1 MSVEKRLIV
10 SLMGPTGVGK
20 TDLAI
25 ELYKNLDINIISVDS
40 VQIYKHLNIGSGKP
54 SSKVLDK
61 YPHDLID
68 ILRPN
73 ENYSTSQFQG
83 DAIDSIRKAFE
94 SKRIP
99 LLVGGT
105 MMYFH
110 HLVTGISK
118 LPSVDS
124 QIRLRVKEEF
134 EDKGVHAM
142 YKYLEK
148 IDKDSSIKIHQ
159 NDTQRIKRAIEVF
172 LATGKELSK
181 WQDENKKETNQI
193 IRESN
198 LIQIAIKPHDKDLHR
213 ENIAKRFKGMID
225 AGLIEEVEGILER
238 KGMSSNSQSMKSVGY
253 RQVCEYLKGDYS
265 LDDMI
270 DKGINSTRQLAKRQM
285 TWMRNWKNLIFV
297 ENNSSLFSSVK
308 DLILKNS

>member
-1 MSVEKRLIV
+1 
-10 SLMGPTGVGK
+10 MGPTGVGK
-20 TDLAI
+20 TDLAM

-54 SSKVLDK
+54 SSNVLDK

-68 ILRPN
+68 ILKPHV
-73 ENYSTSQFQG
+73 
-83 DAIDSIRKAFE
+83 IDSIRKAFQT
-94 SKRIP
+94 KKIP
-99 LLVGGT
+99 FLVGGT

-110 HLVTGISK
+110 HLVNGISK

-134 EDKGVHAM
+134 EDKGVYEM

-148 IDKDSSIKIHQ
+148 IDKNSSIKIHQ

-181 WQDENKKETNQI
+181 WQAENKKETSQI
-193 IRESN
+193 ISESN

>member
-1 MSVEKRLIV
+1 
-10 SLMGPTGVGK
+10 
-20 TDLAI
+20 
-25 ELYKNLDINIISVDS
+25 
-40 VQIYKHLNIGSGKP
+40 
-54 SSKVLDK
+54 
-61 YPHDLID
+61 
-68 ILRPN
+68 
-73 ENYSTSQFQG
+73 
-83 DAIDSIRKAFE
+83 
-94 SKRIP
+94 
-99 LLVGGT
+99 

-110 HLVTGISK
+110 HLVNGISK

-134 EDKGVHAM
+134 EDKGVYEM

-148 IDKDSSIKIHQ
+148 IDKNSSIKIHQ

-181 WQDENKKETNQI
+181 WQAENKKETNQI
-193 IRESN
+193 ISESN

-238 KGMSSNSQSMKSVGY
+238 RGMSLNSQSMKSVGY

-297 ENNSSLFSSVK
+297 ENNSSLSSSVK

>member
-1 MSVEKRLIV
+1 
-10 SLMGPTGVGK
+10 MGPTGVGK

-25 ELYKNLDINIISVDS
+25 ELYKNLGINIISVDS

-148 IDKDSSIKIHQ
+148 IDKNSSIKIHQ

-181 WQDENKKETNQI
+181 WQSENKKETNQLI
-193 IRESN
+193 SESN
-198 LIQIAIKPHDKDLHR
+198 LIQIAIKPNDRDLHR

-225 AGLIEEVEGILER
+225 TGLIEEVESILER

-285 TWMRNWKNLIFV
+285 TWMRNWKDLIFV
-297 ENNSSLFSSVK
+297 ENKSSLLRSVK

>member
-1 MSVEKRLIV
+1 
-10 SLMGPTGVGK
+10 MGPTGVGK

-25 ELYKNLDINIISVDS
+25 ELYEDLDINIISVDS

-54 SSKVLDK
+54 SSKVLEQ

-68 ILRPN
+68 ILKPH
-73 ENYSTSQFQG
+73 ESYSTSQFQD
-83 DAIDSIRKAFE
+83 DAIDSIRNAFRT
-94 SKRIP
+94 KRIP

-110 HLVTGISK
+110 HLVNGISR
-118 LPSVDS
+118 LPSVDGK
-124 QIRLRVKEEF
+124 IRLRVQGEF
-134 EDKGVHAM
+134 EEKGVHAM
-142 YKYLEK
+142 YRYLQK
-148 IDKDSSIKIHQ
+148 IDKNSSIKIHQ

-181 WQDENKKETNQI
+181 WQAENKKEINQVI
-193 IRESN
+193 SESN
-198 LIQIAIKPHDKDLHR
+198 LIQIAIKPQDKDIHR
-213 ENIAKRFKGMID
+213 ENIAKRFKRMID
-225 AGLIEEVEGILER
+225 NGLIEEVEGILER
-238 KGMSSNSQSMKSVGY
+238 KGMSANSQSMKSVGY
-253 RQVCEYLKGDYS
+253 RQVCEYLAGDYS

-270 DKGINSTRQLAKRQM
+270 DRGINSTRQLAKRQM
-285 TWMRNWKNLIFV
+285 TWMRSWDNIIFL

>member
-1 MSVEKRLIV
+1 
-10 SLMGPTGVGK
+10 MGPTGVGK

-25 ELYKNLDINIISVDS
+25 ELYEDLDINIISVDS

-54 SSKVLDK
+54 SSKVLEQ

-68 ILRPN
+68 ILKPH
-73 ENYSTSQFQG
+73 ESYSTSQFQ
-83 DAIDSIRKAFE
+83 DDVIDSIRNAFRT
-94 SKRIP
+94 KRIP

-110 HLVTGISK
+110 HLVNGISR

-124 QIRLRVKEEF
+124 QIRLKVKQDFEER
-134 EDKGVHAM
+134 GVHEM
-142 YKYLEK
+142 YRYLQK
-148 IDKDSSIKIHQ
+148 IDKNSSIKIHQ

-181 WQDENKKETNQI
+181 WQAENKKEINQVI
-193 IRESN
+193 SESN
-198 LIQIAIKPHDKDLHR
+198 LIQIAIKPKDKDIHR
-213 ENIAKRFKGMID
+213 ENIAKRFKRMID
-225 AGLIEEVEGILER
+225 TGLIEEVEGILER
-238 KGMSSNSQSMKSVGY
+238 KGMSANSQSMKSVGY
-253 RQVCEYLKGDYS
+253 RQVCEYLAGDYS

-270 DKGINSTRQLAKRQM
+270 DRGINSTRQLAKRQM
-285 TWMRNWKNLIFV
+285 TWMRSWDNIIFL

>member
-1 MSVEKRLIV
+1 
-10 SLMGPTGVGK
+10 MGPTGVGK

-25 ELYKNLDINIISVDS
+25 ELYEDLDINIISVDS

-54 SSKVLDK
+54 SSKVLEQ

-68 ILRPN
+68 ILKPH
-73 ENYSTSQFQG
+73 ESYSTSQFQ
-83 DAIDSIRKAFE
+83 DDVIDSIRNAFRT
-94 SKRIP
+94 KRIP

-110 HLVTGISK
+110 HLVNGISR

-124 QIRLRVKEEF
+124 QIRLKVKQDFEER
-134 EDKGVHAM
+134 GVHEM
-142 YKYLEK
+142 YGYLEK
-148 IDKDSSIKIHQ
+148 IDKTSSIKIHQ

-181 WQDENKKETNQI
+181 WQAENKKEINQVI
-193 IRESN
+193 SESN
-198 LIQIAIKPHDKDLHR
+198 LIQIAIKPQDKDIHR
-213 ENIAKRFKGMID
+213 ENIAKRFKSMID
-225 AGLIEEVEGILER
+225 TGLIEEVEGILER
-238 KGMSSNSQSMKSVGY
+238 KGMSANSQSMKSVGY
-253 RQVCEYLKGDYS
+253 RQVCEYLAGDYS

-270 DKGINSTRQLAKRQM
+270 DRGINSTRQLAKRQM
-285 TWMRNWKNLIFV
+285 TWMRSWDNIIFL

>member
-1 MSVEKRLIV
+1 
-10 SLMGPTGVGK
+10 MGPTGVGK

-54 SSKVLDK
+54 STDVLKK
-61 YPHDLID
+61 YPHELID
-68 ILRPN
+68 ILKPI
-73 ENYSTSQFQG
+73 ESYSTSQFQ
-83 DAIDSIRKAFE
+83 DDVIDSIRNAFRT
-94 SKRIP
+94 KRIP

-110 HLVTGISK
+110 HLVNGISR
-118 LPSVDS
+118 LPSVDG
-124 QIRLRVKEEF
+124 QIRLRVQEEF
-134 EDKGVHAM
+134 EEKGVHEM
-142 YKYLEK
+142 YRYLQK
-148 IDKDSSIKIHQ
+148 IDKNSSIKIHQ

-181 WQDENKKETNQI
+181 WQAENKKEINQVI
-193 IRESN
+193 SESN
-198 LIQIAIKPHDKDLHR
+198 LIQIAIKPQDKDIHR
-213 ENIAKRFKGMID
+213 ENIAKRFKRMID
-225 AGLIEEVEGILER
+225 NGLIEEVEGILER
-238 KGMSSNSQSMKSVGY
+238 KGMSANSQSMKSVGY
-253 RQVCEYLKGDYS
+253 RQVCEYLAGDYS

-270 DKGINSTRQLAKRQM
+270 DRGINSTRQLAKRQM
-285 TWMRNWKNLIFV
+285 TWMRSWDNIIFL

>member
-1 MSVEKRLIV
+1 
-10 SLMGPTGVGK
+10 MGPTGVGK

-25 ELYKNLDINIISVDS
+25 ELYKNLNINIISVDS

-54 SSKVLDK
+54 STDVLKK
-61 YPHDLID
+61 YPHELID
-68 ILRPN
+68 ILKPI
-73 ENYSTSQFQG
+73 ESYSTSQFQ
-83 DAIDSIRKAFE
+83 DDVIDSIRNAFRT
-94 SKRIP
+94 KRIP

-110 HLVTGISK
+110 HLVNGISR

-124 QIRLRVKEEF
+124 QIRLKVKQDFEER
-134 EDKGVHAM
+134 GVHEM
-142 YKYLEK
+142 YGYLEK
-148 IDKDSSIKIHQ
+148 IDKTSSIKIHQ

-181 WQDENKKETNQI
+181 WQAENKKEINQVI
-193 IRESN
+193 SESN
-198 LIQIAIKPHDKDLHR
+198 LIQIAIKPQDKDIHR
-213 ENIAKRFKGMID
+213 EIIAKRFKRMID
-225 AGLIEEVEGILER
+225 NGLIEEVEDILER
-238 KGMSSNSQSMKSVGY
+238 KGMSPNSQSMKSVGY
-253 RQVCEYLKGDYS
+253 RQVCEYLAGDYS

-270 DKGINSTRQLAKRQM
+270 DRGINSTRQLAKRQM
-285 TWMRNWKNLIFV
+285 TWMRSWDNIIFL

>member
-1 MSVEKRLIV
+1 
-10 SLMGPTGVGK
+10 MGPTGVGK

-54 SSKVLDK
+54 STDVLKK
-61 YPHDLID
+61 YPHELID
-68 ILRPN
+68 ILKPI
-73 ENYSTSQFQG
+73 ESYSTSQFQ
-83 DAIDSIRKAFE
+83 DDVIDSIRNAFRT
-94 SKRIP
+94 KRIP

-110 HLVTGISK
+110 HLVNGISR

-124 QIRLRVKEEF
+124 QIRLKVKQDFEER
-134 EDKGVHAM
+134 GVHEM
-142 YKYLEK
+142 YGYLEK
-148 IDKDSSIKIHQ
+148 IDKTSSIKIHQ

-181 WQDENKKETNQI
+181 WQAENKKEINQVI
-193 IRESN
+193 SESN
-198 LIQIAIKPHDKDLHR
+198 LIQIAIKPQDKDIQR
-213 ENIAKRFKGMID
+213 EIIAKRFKRMID
-225 AGLIEEVEGILER
+225 NGLIEEVEGILEL
-238 KGMSSNSQSMKSVGY
+238 KGMSPNSQSMKSVGY
-253 RQVCEYLKGDYS
+253 RQVCEYLTGDYS

-270 DKGINSTRQLAKRQM
+270 DRGINSTRQLAKRQM
-285 TWMRNWKNLIFV
+285 TWMRSWDNIIFL